1 MSHVHFICEKLVESK
16 DSARASC
23 MAQSLLARLHSTGF
37 DETEQ
42 EAVLECLGTVLELLD
57 VMMPTQTLPFLES
70 GDLTQR
76 NRVLQVCA
84 TLNLVFEG
92 QSRTE
97 LARCLVQ
104 DVESTSGNVSSTH
117 SLLLY
122 ALET

>member
-1 MSHVHFICEKLVESK
+1 MSHVYFMCEKLVESK

-70 GDLTQR
+70 VR
-76 NRVLQVCA
+76 CA
-84 TLNLVFEG
+84 KTWRSE
-92 QSRTE
+92 
-97 LARCLVQ
+97 ARCCRSVL
-104 DVESTSGNVSSTH
+104 H
-117 SLLLY
+117 
-122 ALET
+122 